1 MCIVTR
7 LLGAFCGKYE
17 MPIHYIER
25 FVCVLAK
32 SAKKRILFMQNNDK
46 KKISQAQIEASK
58 RYHAKTYKRFSAD
71 IKIEDY
77 NFIDEYCKN
86 NNISKAKLCVN
97 AIKYCIDNN
106 IKLND

>member
-1 MCIVTR
+1 
-7 LLGAFCGKYE
+7 
-17 MPIHYIER
+17 
-25 FVCVLAK
+25 
-32 SAKKRILFMQNNDK
+32 MQNNDK

-77 NFIDEYCKN
+77 NFIDEYCKS
-86 NNISKAKLCVN
+86 NNISKAKLCVS

-106 IKLND
+106 IKFDDWHIIFKAQKQHIPIFAILTIF

>member
-1 MCIVTR
+1 M
-7 LLGAFCGKYE
+7 E
-17 MPIHYIER
+17 D
-25 FVCVLAK
+25 
-32 SAKKRILFMQNNDK
+32 DK
-46 KKISQAQIEASK
+46 KKISAAQMAAVK
-58 RYHAKTYKRFSAD
+58 RYKEGKYKKFSAD

-106 IKLND
+106 IKLNDWQSIRVSGQRQGQRRDKI

>member
-1 MCIVTR
+1 
-7 LLGAFCGKYE
+7 
-17 MPIHYIER
+17 
-25 FVCVLAK
+25 
-32 SAKKRILFMQNNDK
+32 MQNNDK